1 MSLIARHL
9 EANGLPTVILGSA
22 LDVVEHCGVPRFA
35 YLDFPLGNP
44 CGKPWDRSMQT
55 AVVTAAVGL
64 FEDANA
70 PRTTL
75 HLPYRWSDDEGWRDE
90 YLAVGEED
98 LAALRRKGEERRAL
112 RAQLRTEGRVRKS

>member
-9 EANGLPTVILGSA
+9 EASGIPTVILGSA

-44 CGKPWDRSMQT
+44 CGKPWDRAMQ
-55 AVVTAAVGL
+55 AAIVTAAVGL
-64 FEDANA
+64 LEGATA

-75 HLPYRWSDDEGWRDE
+75 CLPHRFSEDEGWRDE
-90 YLAVGEED
+90 YLAVREED
-98 LAALRRKGEERRAL
+98 LAALRRKGDERRAL
-112 RAQLRTEGRVRKS
+112 RAQLRTEGRVREG

>member
-64 FEDANA
+64 FEDATA
-70 PRTTL
+70 PRTTRRL
-75 HLPYRWSDDEGWRDE
+75 AHRWSEDEGWRDE
-90 YLAVGEED
+90 YLAVREED

-112 RAQLRTEGRVRKS
+112 RAQLRTDGRVREG

>member
-9 EANGLPTVILGSA
+9 EANGVPTVILGSA

-44 CGKPWDRSMQT
+44 CGRPWDRPMQT
-55 AVVTAAVGL
+55 AIVTAAVRL
-64 FEDANA
+64 FESAEA

-75 HLPYRWSDDEGWRDE
+75 RLAHRWSEDEGWRDE
-90 YLAVGEED
+90 YLAVREED
-98 LAALRRKGEERRAL
+98 LEALRRKGEERRAL
-112 RAQLRTEGRVRKS
+112 RARLRTEGRVRQG